1 MLAIWLMQARIT
13 PVAISPIG
21 QYRYRVLVED
31 YPIER
36 QHSWRYTVEILGCAD
51 TLSIYTGASAYAYI
65 ARDSDASEAPPIRPG
80 DTLWIRTEWR
90 DGGWLGDFDYGQY
103 LRRNGIIGTGWVRQ
117 EGWQVDG
124 RGAVRWFQPC
134 ELRHR
139 LVARYRRLGFSG
151 HELQTLC
158 AMTLGYKEDLDNDLR
173 QQFQRAGASH
183 ILAVSGLHTGII
195 WGIIMA
201 ILTVFGRCK
210 PLYEERIRRGLLSGV
225 VVLALC
231 GYAWM
236 TGMSPSVLRSVLMIT
251 IMLIGWVLR
260 RNPVSMNSLMAAA
273 IIILVIRPN
282 DMWSISFWLSFSAV
296 AAIVTLTARAQG
308 YVSQLIAVSVSA
320 QLGTMPI
327 CLYCFSQMSNYFLLT
342 NLIVI
347 PLAGVIVG
355 GGIASLALGDIPY
368 LGEILVWC
376 TSSATWIMN
385 EVVGRIEGLPGAV
398 SHVRTNEAMMVLLYG
413 VIISGALA
421 MRRHLAWLIATA
433 TGLVLWVYLY
443 TTV

>member
-1 MLAIWLMQARIT
+1 
-13 PVAISPIG
+13 
-21 QYRYRVLVED
+21 
-31 YPIER
+31 
-36 QHSWRYTVEILGCAD
+36 
-51 TLSIYTGASAYAYI
+51 
-65 ARDSDASEAPPIRPG
+65 
-80 DTLWIRTEWR
+80 
-90 DGGWLGDFDYGQY
+90 
-103 LRRNGIIGTGWVRQ
+103 
-117 EGWQVDG
+117 
-124 RGAVRWFQPC
+124 
-134 ELRHR
+134 
-139 LVARYRRLGFSG
+139 
-151 HELQTLC
+151 
-158 AMTLGYKEDLDNDLR
+158 MTLGYKEDLDNDLR
-173 QQFQRAGASH
+173 EQFQRAGASH

-195 WGIIMA
+195 WGIVMA

-433 TGLVLWVYLY
+433 MGLVLWVYLY
-443 TTV
+443 TMA